1 MRPDARR
8 IEELSLNS
16 SAPPGQLV
24 YDGWILRLLR
34 GKAKRARSV
43 NAVYESRLPL
53 DTKIAYCERLYGQ
66 VGVPALFRITPF
78 VAPPDLDAQLERRGY
93 QRFDP
98 TAVEAADIDAGR
110 LGGNGAETMELRA
123 WVDAVSELRSSP
135 PEHRAAH
142 FARIDGMPL
151 AKIPVAVRENGHMV
165 ATGLAIV
172 EGDCVGLF
180 DIITRQAAQRRG
192 HARTVVA
199 TLLRNAWELGARHAY
214 LQVQEENVAAR
225 RLYSQFG
232 FAQQYVYWYRGRP
245 GETE

>member
-53 DTKIAYCERLYGQ
+53 DTKIGFCERLYKQ
-66 VGVPALFRITPF
+66 AGVPALFRITPF
-78 VAPPDLDAQLERRGY
+78 VTPPDLDSRLEGRGY

-98 TAVEAADIDAGR
+98 TAVEAAEIDPSR
-110 LGGNGAETMELRA
+110 LANASAESMELRA
-123 WVDAVSELRSSP
+123 WVEAVSDLRAAP

-151 AKIPVAVRENGHMV
+151 RKLPVAVRSNGQIV

-172 EGDCVGLF
+172 EDDCVGLF
-180 DIITRQAAQRRG
+180 DIITRQIAQRRG

-199 TLLRNAWELGARHAY
+199 TLLREAWELGARHAY
-214 LQVQEENVAAR
+214 LQVQEDNVAAR

-232 FAQQYVYWYRGRP
+232 FAQQYLYWYRGRP

>member
-34 GKAKRARSV
+34 GKAKRARSI
-43 NAVYESRLPL
+43 NPVYESRLPL
-53 DTKIAYCERLYGQ
+53 ETKFAFCERLYRQ
-66 VGVPALFRITPF
+66 QGVPALFRITPY
-78 VAPPDLDAQLERRGY
+78 VTPSDLDAQLERRGY
-93 QRFDP
+93 QRFDS
-98 TAVEAADIDAGR
+98 TAVEAADIDPAQ
-110 LGGNGAETMELRA
+110 LGGASAEPMELRP
-123 WVDAVSELRSSP
+123 WVDAVSELRGSP
-135 PEHRAAH
+135 AEHRTAH

-151 AKIPVAVRENGHMV
+151 KKLPVALRDDGEVV
-165 ATGLAIV
+165 ATGLAIL
-172 EGDCVGLF
+172 EDDCVGLF
-180 DIITRQAAQRRG
+180 DIITHPSAQRRG

-214 LQVQEENVAAR
+214 LQVQEDNVAAR

-232 FAQQYVYWYRGRP
+232 FAQQYLYWYRGRP
-245 GETE
+245 GEME